1 MPGVGAVATQRH
13 PLAVVAVGLP
23 CQPEHRPGMRAAA
36 SCDGLLRSRRLACTA
51 VGGIPVRGCRAG
63 ITLAVAW
70 RNSHPL
76 EPIVGSGPGR
86 PPGSGMAAGQGSGLP

>member
-1 MPGVGAVATQRH
+1 
-13 PLAVVAVGLP
+13 
-23 CQPEHRPGMRAAA
+23 MRAAA

-70 RNSHPL
+70 RTRIRWSASWDRAL
-76 EPIVGSGPGR
+76 AGR
-86 PPGSGMAAGQGSGLP
+86 RAAGRRPG